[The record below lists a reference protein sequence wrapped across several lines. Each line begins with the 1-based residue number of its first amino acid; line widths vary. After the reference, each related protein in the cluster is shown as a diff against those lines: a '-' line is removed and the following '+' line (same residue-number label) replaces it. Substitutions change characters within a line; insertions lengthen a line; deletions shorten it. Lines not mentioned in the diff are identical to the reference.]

1 MFALDPL
8 SAIHFGDGE
17 LRIDFGNG
25 DVDVYRIKDGQLEF
39 FTGRSPRPAWYPLT
53 PGEIMQHVVLHT
65 PVAVWLH
72 VRLRLQAV
80 SETRN
85 QLFEDMRGGIMVNDP
100 VCGVEIEEID
110 VPESLQ
116 AEVEGKMYYFCSPEC
131 KLEFEQNRRH
141 FVHAA

>member
-1 MFALDPL
+1 MFALDAI

-17 LRIDFGNG
+17 LRIDFGND
-25 DVDVYRIKDGQLEF
+25 DVDMYRIKDGQLEF
-39 FTGRSPRPAWYPLT
+39 FTGRSPIPAWYPLT
-53 PGEIMQHVVLHT
+53 PEEVLQHVVLHT

-72 VRLRLQAV
+72 VRLRLQAA
-80 SETRN
+80 SEIRN

-116 AEVEGKMYYFCSPEC
+116 AEFEGKMYYFCSPEC
-131 KLEFEQNRRH
+131 KLEFEQNRQH